1 MPRTNYVRVNLTL
14 PQEVHDTV
22 QEVAHA
28 SPGQT
33 VAGFIRDML
42 EHQHGNMLQL
52 AAAVNADNVEDAQA
66 GFVVL
71 RTMAAQIRGAADL
84 LDQQVDG
91 FEQAVEIAKKQAAGE
106 RTSA

>member
-1 MPRTNYVRVNLTL
+1 MPRIDYVRVNLTL
-14 PQEVHDTV
+14 PKDLHDTL
-22 QEVAHA
+22 QELAHVT
-28 SPGQT
+28 PGQT
-33 VAGFIRDML
+33 VAGFVRDL
-42 EHQHGNMLQL
+42 LLYQHGNMLQL
-52 AAAVNADNVEDAQA
+52 AAAVNADKVEDAQA

-84 LDQQVDG
+84 LEQQVDG